1 MTNFYLVK
9 ITEGSEHPLPNF
21 GPYPTGPT
29 AAYWAK
35 QAAKKTG
42 EKVMP
47 RRVSQAPDW
56 RLRQKTRLENGELKP
71 LPEQWDLA
79 PIDGHFTHLAAAN
92 EFMIGYFANPAHAV
106 MDKASEIKPGTYLKK
121 FYPAM
126 TENDRKRYA
135 AIVDNSGDVF
145 IGRTEDEMEF
155 AYEQCPHTS
164 CMTTA
169 YQRSRGRSFSS
180 PMHPIRVYAAGD
192 LAIAYTK
199 SKTGSVA
206 ERCLCWPD
214 RKIYSRIYGDG
225 SGRLGK
231 LLMSKGMTSASIDD
245 FNGAKLKRVL
255 VGGSFV
261 CPYIDANAGETPMV
275 RDDGEN
281 LVIDTD
287 EGTMTVTSTTGL
299 IRAVIAKPKKQPDP
313 PDLLAGRIDAVLA
326 ASPVAARPITLPP
339 TDGPTIQDYL
349 MVQQAITNNAEGRE
363 RIRIA
368 ATQYLNDNTI
378 FELGELGS

>member
-9 ITEGSEHPLPNF
+9 ITPDKEDPLPNF

-71 LPEQWDLA
+71 LPEQWDLT
-79 PIDGHFTHLAAAN
+79 PIDGHFAHLAAAN
-92 EFMIGYFANPAHAV
+92 EFMIGYFANPAYAV
-106 MDKASEIKPGTYLKK
+106 MDKASEIKPGAYLKK

-126 TENDRKRYA
+126 SENDRKRYA

-155 AYEQCPHTS
+155 AYEKCPHTS

-169 YQRSRGRSFSS
+169 YQQSRGREFKS
-180 PMHPIRVYAAGD
+180 PIHPIRVYAAGD

-231 LLMSKGMTSASIDD
+231 LLMARGMTSGTIDE
-245 FNGAKLKRVL
+245 FNGARLKRIL

-261 CPYIDANAGETPMV
+261 VPYIDANDGETPMV
-275 RDDGEN
+275 RDDGEF

-287 EGTMTVTSTTGL
+287 EGTMQVSSTTGL
-299 IRAVIAKPKKQPDP
+299 VRAVIARIKPPK
-313 PDLLAGRIDAVLA
+313 
-326 ASPVAARPITLPP
+326 PINDETPSEI
-339 TDGPTIQDYL
+339 G
-349 MVQQAITNNAEGRE
+349 A
-363 RIRIA
+363 IA
-368 ATQYLNDNTI
+368 A
-378 FELGELGS
+378 